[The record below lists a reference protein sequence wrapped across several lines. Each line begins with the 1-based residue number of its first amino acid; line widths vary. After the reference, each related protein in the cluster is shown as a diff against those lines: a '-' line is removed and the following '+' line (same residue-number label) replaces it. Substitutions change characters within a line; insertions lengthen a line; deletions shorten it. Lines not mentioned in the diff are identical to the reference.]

1 MCNQR
6 FVKLTLVLKNLQ
18 ISLHILLLRV
28 IFQFFHRQKERK
40 IDFLYIKALHK
51 IERNINFDFKGYFWG
66 SKQFFIRASCFGFH
80 NKGCLSETPRLILLT
95 CSRNTNRVW
104 SHHLGELI
112 CDLPTH
118 PKIHN
123 PNCKYHKW
131 DFHLNCLI
139 LSIYVFLFEVLGG
152 FSVNRFDYNGA

>member
-1 MCNQR
+1 MWRFRKILWPSHNMQTLEISMKIGMLNFWDVINCLCNQR

-66 SKQFFIRASCFGFH
+66 SKQFFIRVSCFGFH
-80 NKGCLSETPRLILLT
+80 KKGCLSETPRLILLT
-95 CSRNTNRVW
+95 CNRNTNTV
-104 SHHLGELI
+104 
-112 CDLPTH
+112 
-118 PKIHN
+118 
-123 PNCKYHKW
+123 
-131 DFHLNCLI
+131 
-139 LSIYVFLFEVLGG
+139 
-152 FSVNRFDYNGA
+152 